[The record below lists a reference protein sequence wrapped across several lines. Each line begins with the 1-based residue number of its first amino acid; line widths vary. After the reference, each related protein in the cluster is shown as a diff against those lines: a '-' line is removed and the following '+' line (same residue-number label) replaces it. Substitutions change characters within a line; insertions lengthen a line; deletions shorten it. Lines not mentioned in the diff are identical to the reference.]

1 MGDDE
6 VLNLAGWGRPAR
18 IVRKRTHAGWQ
29 EEWTYESRAANA
41 ATLRFVNAT
50 LAAAEVQPPNVLVAS
65 EALTQ
70 Q

>member
-6 VLNLAGWGRPAR
+6 VLKLAGWGPSRQDCSEAHPR
-18 IVRKRTHAGWQ
+18 GWQ
-29 EEWTYESRAANA
+29 EEWTYELRAANA
-41 ATLRFVNAT
+41 ATLRFVNAR
-50 LAAAEVQPPNVLVAS
+50 LAAVEVQPPYVLVAS